1 MPYFQYP
8 DEFPLSSL
16 PPLIRDAVIEAQQ
29 ITQAPLGLVAAS
41 ALGAVSLV
49 CQNLI
54 DVCRLNTLRGPVSLF
69 LLTLAESGERKNAV
83 DKLLME
89 PLYQQEMLLYSRH
102 KNELTTWK
110 NKEEL
115 LKAQKKA
122 LLSKLNKEL
131 RKGADESET
140 LRQLEA
146 LQKNRGE
153 KPVRYKF
160 IFNDATTAAIKD
172 QLCGQW
178 RSVGIMSDEA
188 GIIFDGYTLSELPFI
203 NKMWDSSVLSVDRK
217 NEPEQMIENARMTLS
232 LMVQPGLFDRYMER
246 KGSVARDSGFLAR
259 CLISNPATTQG
270 KRFINGAVTPGGS
283 LTAFHERLME
293 LARGSIE
300 KSSKDERYCLHFSP
314 EAQKI
319 FIDHYNVLEQDL
331 SPSGPLSQFRG
342 HVSKKTEN
350 IARIAALL
358 QYFSQGEGKI
368 SADIM
373 TSAVVISSWYTDE
386 YKKLFALPDESELQ
400 LQDARELLD
409 WLIEECRGECP
420 PRVRKNYI
428 LQCGPGRFRN
438 RKKLNVLLNI
448 LASQLRLSVVQ
459 EGKTTYVLLSEI
471 NNITLP
477 ELNACYSQK
486 LIRWHEQ
493 SFGL

>member
-69 LLTLAESGERKNAV
+69 LLTLAESGERKTAV

-102 KNELTTWK
+102 KNELTIWK

-203 NKMWDSSVLSVDRK
+203 NKMWDGSVLSVDRK

-259 CLISNPATTQG
+259 CLISKPATTQG

-314 EAQKI
+314 EAQKYLLI
-319 FIDHYNVLEQDL
+319 TIMFW
-331 SPSGPLSQFRG
+331 S
-342 HVSKKTEN
+342 
-350 IARIAALL
+350 RICL
-358 QYFSQGEGKI
+358 
-368 SADIM
+368 
-373 TSAVVISSWYTDE
+373 
-386 YKKLFALPDESELQ
+386 LPD
-400 LQDARELLD
+400 
-409 WLIEECRGECP
+409 P
-420 PRVRKNYI
+420 
-428 LQCGPGRFRN
+428 
-438 RKKLNVLLNI
+438 
-448 LASQLRLSVVQ
+448 
-459 EGKTTYVLLSEI
+459 
-471 NNITLP
+471 
-477 ELNACYSQK
+477 
-486 LIRWHEQ
+486 
-493 SFGL
+493 

>member
-69 LLTLAESGERKNAV
+69 LLTLAESGERKTAV

-160 IFNDATTAAIKD
+160 IFNDATTAAIKN
-172 QLCGQW
+172 QLCGKW

-203 NKMWDSSVLSVDRK
+203 NKMWDGSVLSVDRK

-259 CLISNPATTQG
+259 CLISKPATTQG

-477 ELNACYSQK
+477 ELNEPPRESWRLNFLRK
-486 LIRWHEQ
+486 R
-493 SFGL
+493 

>member
-69 LLTLAESGERKNAV
+69 LLTLAESGERKTAV

-178 RSVGIMSDEA
+178 RSVGIMSD
-188 GIIFDGYTLSELPFI
+188 
-203 NKMWDSSVLSVDRK
+203 
-217 NEPEQMIENARMTLS
+217 
-232 LMVQPGLFDRYMER
+232 
-246 KGSVARDSGFLAR
+246 
-259 CLISNPATTQG
+259 
-270 KRFINGAVTPGGS
+270 
-283 LTAFHERLME
+283 
-293 LARGSIE
+293 
-300 KSSKDERYCLHFSP
+300 
-314 EAQKI
+314 
-319 FIDHYNVLEQDL
+319 
-331 SPSGPLSQFRG
+331 
-342 HVSKKTEN
+342 
-350 IARIAALL
+350 
-358 QYFSQGEGKI
+358 
-368 SADIM
+368 
-373 TSAVVISSWYTDE
+373 
-386 YKKLFALPDESELQ
+386 
-400 LQDARELLD
+400 
-409 WLIEECRGECP
+409 
-420 PRVRKNYI
+420 
-428 LQCGPGRFRN
+428 
-438 RKKLNVLLNI
+438 
-448 LASQLRLSVVQ
+448 
-459 EGKTTYVLLSEI
+459 
-471 NNITLP
+471 
-477 ELNACYSQK
+477 
-486 LIRWHEQ
+486 
-493 SFGL
+493 

>member
-1 MPYFQYP
+1 
-8 DEFPLSSL
+8 
-16 PPLIRDAVIEAQQ
+16 
-29 ITQAPLGLVAAS
+29 
-41 ALGAVSLV
+41 
-49 CQNLI
+49 
-54 DVCRLNTLRGPVSLF
+54 
-69 LLTLAESGERKNAV
+69 
-83 DKLLME
+83 ME

-203 NKMWDSSVLSVDRK
+203 NKMWDGSVLSVDRK

-259 CLISNPATTQG
+259 CLISKPATTQG

-300 KSSKDERYCLHFSP
+300 KPSKDERYCLHFSP

-409 WLIEECRGECP
+409 WFIEECRGECP

-471 NNITLP
+471 NNITLDK
-477 ELNACYSQK
+477 LNACYSQK

>member
-1 MPYFQYP
+1 
-8 DEFPLSSL
+8 
-16 PPLIRDAVIEAQQ
+16 
-29 ITQAPLGLVAAS
+29 
-41 ALGAVSLV
+41 
-49 CQNLI
+49 
-54 DVCRLNTLRGPVSLF
+54 
-69 LLTLAESGERKNAV
+69 
-83 DKLLME
+83 ME

-203 NKMWDSSVLSVDRK
+203 NKMWDGSVLSVDRK

-259 CLISNPATTQG
+259 CLISKPATTQG
-270 KRFINGAVTPGGS
+270 KRFINGAVTPGES

-350 IARIAALL
+350 IVRIAALL